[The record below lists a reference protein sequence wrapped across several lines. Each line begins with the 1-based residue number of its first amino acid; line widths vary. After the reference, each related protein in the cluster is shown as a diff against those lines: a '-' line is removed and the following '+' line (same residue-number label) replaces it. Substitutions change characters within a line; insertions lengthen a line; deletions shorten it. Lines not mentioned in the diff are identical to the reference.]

1 VASGARFREDLRS
14 FRVGARDT
22 LAGQSYPIPAFWVLY
37 TGGLKHPY
45 SPLHNALALPS
56 YSKALTAAHRSNGSR
71 RLVPAKISFGAKTAI
86 FSVFVREQ
94 RLNRHLL
101 DLTQRIVGV
110 LVTPSHFTSQLD
122 QPFGIGQ

>member
-1 VASGARFREDLRS
+1 M
-14 FRVGARDT
+14 

-37 TGGLKHPY
+37 TGRLKHPY
-45 SPLHNALALPS
+45 SPLHNALAPPS
-56 YSKALTAAHRSNGSR
+56 YNKALTAAHHSDGSR

-101 DLTQRIVGV
+101 DPTECIVSV
-110 LVTPSHFTSQLD
+110 SVAPSQLAGQPD
-122 QPFGIGQ
+122 QKFGIGQ